1 MLNGGS
7 FYDYYRSRDGRWLSV
22 GSLEPAF
29 MQQLC
34 TALGRPELA
43 AEGLSSDPARQQ
55 ALKDA
60 LNIEFEK
67 HDFARLCELFAG
79 VDACVEPVLSL
90 GEAVRHP
97 QLQARELVIEVPRG
111 DGTSQAQMAC
121 PLKFSDGLPEPRH
134 IGATL
139 GAHTDQ
145 VLQELGFSV
154 ERIEEL
160 RRAKVVV

>member
-43 AEGLSSDPARQQ
+43 AQSLSPKPAEQQ
-55 ALKDA
+55 ALKTELKA
-60 LNIEFEK
+60 EFEK
-67 HDFARLCELFAG
+67 HDFAELCELFAG

-90 GEAVRHP
+90 SEALRHP
-97 QLQARELVIEVPRG
+97 QLRARELVTEVPRG
-111 DGTSQAQMAC
+111 DGTRQAQMAC
-121 PLKFSDGLPEPRH
+121 PLKFSDGLPEPRFV
-134 IGATL
+134 GAAL
-139 GAHTDQ
+139 GQHTDQ
-145 VLQELGFSV
+145 VLGELGFSAQ
-154 ERIEEL
+154 RIAEL